1 MPFTAFVS
9 GQNFRRHWIEKL
21 SYAYFIFGS
30 TCVSLALLLSSN
42 TDKII
47 TLSPAVFPIVAIG
60 IIKRFH
66 SQLRRPAIAIAA
78 ILLLAPVII
87 FAFMAYCYALHLA
100 AGVVNIDTVFLWIM
114 SIIFFVTGAAKAHWL
129 IMTSRQALAQPAT
142 SLQGH

>member
-1 MPFTAFVS
+1 
-9 GQNFRRHWIEKL
+9 
-21 SYAYFIFGS
+21 
-30 TCVSLALLLSSN
+30 
-42 TDKII
+42 
-47 TLSPAVFPIVAIG
+47 VFPIVAIG